1 MGRIRC
7 RSLCKLLYKGMGSA
21 SDGTRAWAM
30 LMAWQSTPHS
40 LFVLDKKRTGRGRSK
55 RKNRHGGSV
64 RASAYL
70 RPPAGEG
77 WPYLAAALMKREA
90 LGESLGPGRYRIPPA
105 SLSAGAGLAVNAG
118 RRGRRPLR
126 DGMRGRPV
134 CLPGRRV
141 LVTPVG
147 ADAHIR
153 PPCQIPIYHQA
164 KRKRMKKDRPFNNH
178 PEVSAGPAHAGAE
191 RSECPSPVRAGRRLP
206 CFCQHRFGRPPF

>member
-1 MGRIRC
+1 MR
-7 RSLCKLLYKGMGSA
+7 
-21 SDGTRAWAM
+21 
-30 LMAWQSTPHS
+30 P
-40 LFVLDKKRTGRGRSK
+40 FGRGEIGVGRDNAPPILFLVLPK
-55 RKNRHGGSV
+55 REWAAPGPREKN
-64 RASAYL
+64 ASAG
-70 RPPAGEG
+70 RSAQARTSMPPAGNG
-77 WPYLAAALMKREA
+77 WPYLAAALMKRDA
-90 LGESLGPGRYRIPPA
+90 LGESLGPGKSRILLR
-105 SLSAGAGLAVNAG
+105 SLSAGAGLAVDAG

-126 DGMRGRPV
+126 DGMRGRLV

-141 LVTPVG
+141 LVTPVW

-191 RSECPSPVRAGRRLP
+191 RSECPSPARAGRRLP

>member
-1 MGRIRC
+1 MRR
-7 RSLCKLLYKGMGSA
+7 
-21 SDGTRAWAM
+21 WPEH
-30 LMAWQSTPHS
+30 STPHF
-40 LFVLDKKRTGRGRSK
+40 LFDLAEKKTGRGRSK
-55 RKNRHGGSV
+55 RKKRCGGSV
-64 RASAYL
+64 RA
-70 RPPAGEG
+70 E
-77 WPYLAAALMKREA
+77 
-90 LGESLGPGRYRIPPA
+90 RIPPA
-105 SLSAGAGLAVNAG
+105 AGGGWLAVPRFGFIKRDALVATFGPGRVRIPRPPLSAGAGLAVDAG

-191 RSECPSPVRAGRRLP
+191 RSDCPSPARAGRRLP

>member
-1 MGRIRC
+1 MTPFLGGA
-7 RSLCKLLYKGMGSA
+7 SHWTEESA
-21 SDGTRAWAM
+21 MMIAG
-30 LMAWQSTPHS
+30 QCTPHS
-40 LFVLDKKRTGRGRSK
+40 LFVLDKKRTGRARSK
-55 RKNRHGGSV
+55 RKNRHGGSGC
-64 RASAYL
+64 ASASL
-70 RPPAGEG
+70 RPPAGDGCRFLVEV
-77 WPYLAAALMKREA
+77 PIKRVP
-90 LGESLGPGRYRIPPA
+90 LGESSSPGRARIPRPP
-105 SLSAGAGLAVNAG
+105 LSAGAGRAVDAG

-191 RSECPSPVRAGRRLP
+191 RSECPSPARAGRRLP